1 MQTTQNIS
9 VSQLHDIVNAI
20 YDEGAP
26 VVREAY
32 SAFDTPTREFKTK
45 NDLLSDLTYSP
56 GQDVKFFHY
65 SIYYPESA
73 GFTIEERI
81 NLEPEKCN
89 GHTYRFS
96 QAGWG
101 LIFLQCNFETYPLI
115 ECRIAVNS
123 RKRAELW
130 ASTYPGLQSPEA
142 WAWNIVDRY
151 AGKLVRKLRKHGKQA
166 EQTAPADRR

>member
-1 MQTTQNIS
+1 MQTTQNIFI
-9 VSQLHDIVNAI
+9 SQLHDILNAI

-32 SAFDTPTREFKTK
+32 SEFDTPTREFKTK
-45 NDLLSDLTYSP
+45 SDLLNDLTYSP
-56 GQDVKFFHY
+56 GQKAKFFHY

-81 NLEPEKCN
+81 NLKPEKCN

-101 LIFLQCNFETYPLI
+101 LIFLQCDFKNYPVI

-130 ASTYPGLQSPEA
+130 APTYPKLRSPDA
-142 WAWNIVDRY
+142 WNWNIVDRY
-151 AGKLVRKLRKHGKQA
+151 AGKLVRRLRKHGKQP
-166 EQTAPADRR
+166 EPTAPADR